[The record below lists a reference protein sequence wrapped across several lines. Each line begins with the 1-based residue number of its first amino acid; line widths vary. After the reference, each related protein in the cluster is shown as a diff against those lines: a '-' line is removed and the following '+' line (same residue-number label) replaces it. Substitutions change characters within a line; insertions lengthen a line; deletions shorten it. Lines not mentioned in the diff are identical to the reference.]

1 MHWAAEKD
9 KRLNS
14 HLTPRGRTG
23 AWLEE
28 PKLSRVKRLSL
39 RASPRAPFT
48 TCRIASIAG
57 LILSAISILPRTAK
71 AQEPAGPLV
80 VFNAGSLAKP
90 FNDLLQAFRSRHP
103 SVQPAQENSG
113 SVEAARK
120 LTELGKIPDV
130 LGVADYGVIAKL
142 LIPRYAGWY
151 ATFARN
157 AMVII
162 YTDQSAGAKE
172 INGQNWWQ
180 VLLRPGVRSGHS
192 DPALDP
198 NGYRAL
204 MVFELAE
211 RFYHQPG
218 LAAKLNQAVP
228 ARNIRPKEADL
239 TALVQAGELDY
250 SWSYLSIAKTV
261 GLRYVDLPPEVNL
274 SEPKLADWYAQVSVR
289 TPGPNA
295 ARPDS
300 VELRGEP
307 IVYALTIPR
316 NAPHRAT
323 AEAFVRFALSPEGRS
338 VIQSAGF
345 TLLPRPVVAG
355 PEKPPA
361 NLF

>member
-1 MHWAAEKD
+1 MQPSSYK
-9 KRLNS
+9 
-14 HLTPRGRTG
+14 TP
-23 AWLEE
+23 WSVF
-28 PKLSRVKRLSL
+28 PQ
-39 RASPRAPFT
+39 F
-48 TCRIASIAG
+48 AG
-57 LILSAISILPRTAK
+57 ILGIVLALIGLLPSTAK
-71 AQEPAGPLV
+71 PQVPAGPLV

-90 FNDLLQAFRSRHP
+90 FNDLLQAFRSKHP

-157 AMVII
+157 AMVLI
-162 YTDQSAGAKE
+162 YTDHSAGAKE

-180 VLLRPGVRSGHS
+180 VLLQPDVRSGHS
-192 DPALDP
+192 NPALDP
-198 NGYRAL
+198 NGYRTL
-204 MVFELAE
+204 MVFQLAE

-218 LAAKLNQAVP
+218 LAEKLNRAVP

-261 GLRYVDLPPEVNL
+261 GLCYVDLPPEVNL
-274 SEPKLADWYAQVSVR
+274 SDPKLADWYGQASVR
-289 TPGPNA
+289 MPGPKA
-295 ARPDS
+295 ASPDS

-316 NAPHRAT
+316 NAPHRST
-323 AEAFVRFALSPEGRS
+323 AEAFVRFALSPDGRLI
-338 VIQSAGF
+338 IQAAGF
-345 TLLPRPVVAG
+345 TLLPKPVVAG